1 MMRALGTEERPERAM
16 LELLRSYGVDSVGS
30 RVWVQRNR
38 LRDLGFQYLAVEML
52 VKELSLAWDREYR
65 GEVVYEKRLRGGN
78 YKILLGPGNER
89 ADASLVP
96 RSRAAETVFT
106 WRHLEELLP
115 NPPKPVIVVD
125 MGMKFMH
132 TEEELGKLRL
142 QISVSLGVVRRY
154 LWDPHLAL
162 TSVDPQTAQWLNEV
176 LGENKV
182 TMVQGK
188 PSELLWSMDA
198 DKVVILRPDAAQPLT
213 GADVLTA
220 DAFLIGGI
228 VDRIPRPGISRMLDN
243 LVPWGVPRKI
253 ELRGSVVGV
262 PERINRII
270 EIILKARYEYAGDV
284 ERAIISSMTKK
295 DVVSRAY
302 IEILRHGRRENGQ
315 LVVSWDLYW
324 SLKRWLPI
332 DPESFRVAA
341 ARARARIVGEPPS
354 EDEDSGG

>member
-1 MMRALGTEERPERAM
+1 MMRGLGTEERPEKAM
-16 LELLRSYGVDSVGS
+16 LELLRSRGVEVVGS
-30 RVWVQRNR
+30 RVWLQKNKVKEQ
-38 LRDLGFQYLAVEML
+38 GFQYLAVEML

-65 GEVVYEKRLRGGN
+65 GSTIYEKKYRGGT
-78 YKILLGPGNER
+78 YRIVLGPGEER
-89 ADASLVP
+89 VEASVVP
-96 RSRAAETVFT
+96 RSRATETVFT
-106 WRHLEELLP
+106 WRDLEEILP

-125 MGMKFMH
+125 LGMKFMH

-142 QISVSLGVVRRY
+142 QISVSLNVVRRY

-162 TSVDPQTAQWLNEV
+162 TSIDPHTAQWLSEV

-220 DAFLIGGI
+220 DAFLIGGV

-262 PERINRII
+262 PERINRIV
-270 EIILKARYEYAGDV
+270 EILLKARYEYAGDV
-284 ERAIISSMTKK
+284 EKAIISTMTKK

-302 IEILRHGRRENGQ
+302 IEILRHGRRENGH
-315 LVVSWDLYW
+315 LVVSWDLYR
-324 SLKRWLPI
+324 SLKKWLPI
-332 DPESFRVAA
+332 DPESFRLAA
-341 ARARARIVGEPPS
+341 SRARARITGEPPS
-354 EDEDSGG
+354 ED